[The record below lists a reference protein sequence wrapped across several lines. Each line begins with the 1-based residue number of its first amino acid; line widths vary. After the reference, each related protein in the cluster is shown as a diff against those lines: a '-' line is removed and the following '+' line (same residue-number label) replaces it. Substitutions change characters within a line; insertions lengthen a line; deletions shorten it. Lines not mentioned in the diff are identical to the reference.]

1 MKYLSSGHY
10 HAQGAQCNFTNSQE
24 GEKGKR
30 KPNENIPE
38 RNAFESW
45 ASAR

>member
-1 MKYLSSGHY
+1 MHKERNAISPI
-10 HAQGAQCNFTNSQE
+10 SQE